1 MTEAPAPTPASAL
14 TYADAVAELEAILEG
29 LEGDEL
35 DVDHLTAQVARA
47 AALIGECRDRIAK
60 TRFEVERIVT
70 ELHPHPPAPA
80 AGGEA
85 AGGAGPAERT

>member
-14 TYADAVAELEAILEG
+14 SYADAVAELEAILEG

-47 AALIGECRDRIAK
+47 AELIGECRDRIAK

-70 ELHPHPPAPA
+70 ELHPQAPAP
-80 AGGEA
+80 GGD
-85 AGGAGPAERT
+85 AGGAGGPEGA

>member
-1 MTEAPAPTPASAL
+1 MTEAPPPTPAREL
-14 TYADAVAELEAILEG
+14 TYANAVAELEAILEG

-47 AALIGECRDRIAK
+47 AELIGECRDRIAS

-70 ELHPHPPAPA
+70 ELHPQTATPGPAGATPA
-80 AGGEA
+80 ADRA
-85 AGGAGPAERT
+85 PS

>member
-47 AALIGECRDRIAK
+47 AELIGECRDRIAK

-70 ELHPHPPAPA
+70 ELHPPTPTTTGEGS
-80 AGGEA
+80 AGAGA
-85 AGGAGPAERT
+85 TGGA

>member
-70 ELHPHPPAPA
+70 ELHPQAPAP
-80 AGGEA
+80 G
-85 AGGAGPAERT
+85 GGAGGDGGPEGA

>member
-35 DVDHLTAQVARA
+35 DVDRLTAQVARA
-47 AALIGECRDRIAK
+47 AELIGECRDRIAK
-60 TRFEVERIVT
+60 TRFEVERIVAD
-70 ELHPHPPAPA
+70 LHPQAPA
-80 AGGEA
+80 GGGEG
-85 AGGAGPAERT
+85 AGGAGATEGA

>member
-1 MTEAPAPTPASAL
+1 MTEAPAPAPASAL

-47 AALIGECRDRIAK
+47 AELIGECRDRIAK

-70 ELHPHPPAPA
+70 ELHPQGPAPGGEGA
-80 AGGEA
+80 AGAGA
-85 AGGAGPAERT
+85 AEGA

>member
-1 MTEAPAPTPASAL
+1 MTEAPAPTPARAL
-14 TYADAVAELEAILEG
+14 TYAAAVAELEAILEG

-47 AALIGECRDRIAK
+47 AELIGECRDRIAK

-70 ELHPHPPAPA
+70 ELHPQAPAPA
-80 AGGEA
+80 GEGGPGTGA
-85 AGGAGPAERT
+85 AEDG